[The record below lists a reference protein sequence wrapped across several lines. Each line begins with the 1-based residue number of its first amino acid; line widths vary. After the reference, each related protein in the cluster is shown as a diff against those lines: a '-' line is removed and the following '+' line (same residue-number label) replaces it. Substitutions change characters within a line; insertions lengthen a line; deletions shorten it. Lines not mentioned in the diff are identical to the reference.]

1 MNILEVFLN
10 AKEIKLLN
18 FLAHYGIKSEY
29 YEKDDEAKCS
39 ILTIEDMTI
48 YTYLVSELKPY
59 LVKNNIHKSSYI
71 AIYMQTWALLDELY
85 LNDSDCE
92 YGYSDLVEMLLSKLK

>member
-29 YEKDDEAKCS
+29 YENDGEDKCS
-39 ILTIEDMTI
+39 IVTVEDMTI

-59 LVKNNIHKSSYI
+59 LVSNNVHKSSHI
-71 AIYMQTWALLDELY
+71 AIYMQTWALLNELY
-85 LNDSDCE
+85 YKDSACE
-92 YGYSDLVEMLLSKLK
+92 YGYSDLVEMLLNKLK

>member
-29 YEKDDEAKCS
+29 YENGEYECS
-39 ILTIEDMTI
+39 IVTVEDMTI

-59 LVKNNIHKSSYI
+59 LVNNNIHKRSHI
-71 AIYMQTWALLDELY
+71 AIYMQTWALLEELY
-85 LNDSDCE
+85 LKDADCE
-92 YGYSDLVEMLLSKLK
+92 YGYSDLVEILLSKLK

>member
-29 YEKDDEAKCS
+29 YEKDGENKCS
-39 ILTIEDMTI
+39 IVTIEDMTI

-59 LVKNNIHKSSYI
+59 LVKNNIHKSSHV
-71 AIYMQTWALLDELY
+71 AIYMQTWALLNELY
-85 LNDSDCE
+85 SDDVDCE
-92 YGYSDLVEMLLSKLK
+92 YGYSDLLEMLLSKLK

>member
-29 YEKDDEAKCS
+29 YDKYCEDKYS
-39 ILTIEDMTI
+39 IVTVEDMTI
-48 YTYLVSELKPY
+48 YNTSLTLLK
-59 LVKNNIHKSSYI
+59 L
-71 AIYMQTWALLDELY
+71 
-85 LNDSDCE
+85 C
-92 YGYSDLVEMLLSKLK
+92 